1 MQPRSRLGAFRLPV
15 KGMVGLSVP
24 ALSLGRTLLSEEEH
38 ARSQQPKNRRGAV
51 DGRESERLWSR
62 PDSGDSSRL
71 LRPSARRQRT
81 NRLARLWQRRRGK
94 RGGQRELERE
104 LELELELELHW
115 LPPLPMLRSGFACWD
130 PRHTCTEYRG
140 PIHSSGEAAGPS
152 ACGLDG
158 NISQHHRNSTADVE
172 APSWAGPQSNLFA
185 NAKLKRFRN
194 GHSLQASGCVLEQ
207 SIVGLRVEELHST
220 GSPAELPIW
229 PLLQRKLRFALLW
242 VPVRCTDPDTD
253 TGPIDPSISIRVWHL
268 AAEAPGLPRR
278 QEARWGVDVDLCRF
292 PSLVKFSEQIFH
304 LWLDWVLL
312 VQELMDIGRNQRE
325 SEVALPAS
333 YSVLEMTRIWRQLL
347 HGPLQHCELIQSTE
361 YISESLRTLEE

>member
-51 DGRESERLWSR
+51 DGRETLGDSERTDW
-62 PDSGDSSRL
+62 
-71 LRPSARRQRT
+71 RRE
-81 NRLARLWQRRRGK
+81 AVAKKKGK
-94 RGGQRELERE
+94 RGGQR
-104 LELELELELHW
+104 ELELELHW

-152 ACGLDG
+152 ACGFDD
-158 NISQHHRNSTADVE
+158 NISQHHRNSTANVE

-220 GSPAELPIW
+220 GSLAEVSGSSSCTVFSIRPSCPSGLCF
-229 PLLQRKLRFALLW
+229 KESFASRCFGY
-242 VPVRCTDPDTD
+242 PYGVRCTDPDTD

-278 QEARWGVDVDLCRF
+278 HEARWGVDVDLCRF
-292 PSLVKFSEQIFH
+292 LSLVKFSEQIFH

-333 YSVLEMTRIWRQLL
+333 YSVVGMTRIWRQLL
-347 HGPLQHCELIQSTE
+347 HGPLQHCELFQRTE